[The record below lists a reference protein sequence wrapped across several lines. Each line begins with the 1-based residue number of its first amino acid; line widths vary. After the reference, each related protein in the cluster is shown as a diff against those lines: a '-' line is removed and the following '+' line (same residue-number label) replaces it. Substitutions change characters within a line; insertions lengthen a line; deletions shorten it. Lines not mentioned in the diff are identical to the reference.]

1 MHYGGFF
8 LEKKSL
14 KLTVRHKLSQYAFVI
29 TFFKITK
36 VMNLHIASIAACH
49 YKKLSLFFALKKLFF
64 EFFYR
69 CFSIHLDIIMT
80 KS

>member
-1 MHYGGFF
+1 MHYGAFF

-14 KLTVRHKLSQYAFVI
+14 KLTLRHKLSQYAFVI
-29 TFFKITK
+29 TFLKHIK
-36 VMNLHIASIAACH
+36 VLNVHIASITACH
-49 YKKLSLFFALKKLFF
+49 YKKLCLFFAAKKLFS

-80 KS
+80 NK